1 MNVPS
6 GLRAH
11 RVSGIS
17 TASCFGAQ
25 DVFEPLG
32 HLRSG
37 ALGLVL
43 GKSPRPRYVAPQ
55 AVWQSAAKAYAIPPC
70 VATNATH
77 PERRVDTGHQDLS
90 LPKVDGRSL
99 NKRRGRPRRG
109 PARAT
114 LRKSLRLPPSRPLPR
129 PRPPC
134 RRPTPACR
142 SGHWSRSASG
152 RRRCDPDRS
161 RDPIRYRRIPGHPLR
176 RFRNCRARSRL
187 PRTSYRSKSA
197 RCLPQGS
204 STVQQVGTARACSR
218 AALIRDVS
226 MAFRDLGATPFSINR
241 LRRRLESWTTAI
253 RPSGNST
260 SPSCQ
265 AIPSGA
271 ASGSVIQ
278 ASLGSW
284 LTVLVHHVP
293 SPWIHPSPGCGLRSK
308 VCSDSIR
315 FASVRGGY
323 SASTTR
329 GRSDARATARRTD
342 AGSARRTDA
351 GSSRSGSAAR
361 TRAA

>member
-1 MNVPS
+1 MV
-6 GLRAH
+6 
-11 RVSGIS
+11 
-17 TASCFGAQ
+17 
-25 DVFEPLG
+25 
-32 HLRSG
+32 
-37 ALGLVL
+37 
-43 GKSPRPRYVAPQ
+43 
-55 AVWQSAAKAYAIPPC
+55 
-70 VATNATH
+70 
-77 PERRVDTGHQDLS
+77 
-90 LPKVDGRSL
+90 
-99 NKRRGRPRRG
+99 
-109 PARAT
+109 
-114 LRKSLRLPPSRPLPR
+114 
-129 PRPPC
+129 
-134 RRPTPACR
+134 
-142 SGHWSRSASG
+142 
-152 RRRCDPDRS
+152 
-161 RDPIRYRRIPGHPLR
+161 
-176 RFRNCRARSRL
+176 RL

-197 RCLPQGS
+197 RCLPHGS

-293 SPWIHPSPGCGLRSK
+293 SPWIHPSPGMWAPFEGVQRLDP
-308 VCSDSIR
+308 VCLGPWR
-315 FASVRGGY
+315 VFRVN
-323 SASTTR
+323 TR
-329 GRSDARATARRTD
+329 GRKDARATARRTD